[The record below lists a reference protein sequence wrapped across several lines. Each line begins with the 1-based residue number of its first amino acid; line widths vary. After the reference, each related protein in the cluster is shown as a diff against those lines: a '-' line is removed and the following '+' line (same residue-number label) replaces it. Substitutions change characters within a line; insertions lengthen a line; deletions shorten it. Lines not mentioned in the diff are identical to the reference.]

1 MDTDDE
7 PVGRVLS
14 RRQALAVL
22 GLTGAGLTLAGTA
35 AQAAGETR
43 TIGTTTPLTVDCVAK
58 PEMTEGPYFVDE
70 GLNRSDIRIDT
81 YDGTISDGT
90 RLTLDIDVLQISA
103 DGCTALSGA
112 VVDLWH
118 CDAYGVYSDVA
129 ANNSVGHTFLR
140 GYQVSDDCGR
150 ARFIT
155 VLPGWYQGR
164 TVHYHIKIRTTGT
177 DGNPYEFT
185 SQLYFTD
192 EFNAAF
198 LATEPY
204 AAKGT
209 PDTTNATDFIYLQA
223 GEQMLLDPRRV
234 RGGWAARFAIGLDLS
249 DTDVGDDDSG
259 GGPGGPPPSGPPP
272 SGSPSPTPTVSP
284 SPSTSETVTPTG
296 TPATSESA

>member
-1 MDTDDE
+1 MNIDDE
-7 PVGRVLS
+7 QVGRILS

-22 GLTGAGLTLAGTA
+22 GLTLAGTA
-35 AQAAGETR
+35 AQAADQPSTANG
-43 TIGTTTPLTVDCVAK
+43 TPLAVDCVAK

-81 YDGTISDGT
+81 YDGTVPDGT

-103 DGCTALSGA
+103 DGCTALSRA

-118 CDAYGVYSDVA
+118 CDAYGIYSDVA
-129 ANNSVGHTFLR
+129 ADNSVGHTFLR
-140 GYQVSDDCGR
+140 GYQVSNECGR

-164 TVHYHIKIRTTGT
+164 TIHYHIKIRTTGT

-185 SQLYFTD
+185 SQLYFAN

-209 PDTTNATDFIYLQA
+209 PDTTNATDFIYLEA

-234 RGGWAARFAIGLDLS
+234 RGGFTARFAIGLDLS
-249 DTDVGDDDSG
+249 DTEVGDDDSG
-259 GGPGGPPPSGPPP
+259 GGLPGGPGGPPRPPH
-272 SGSPSPTPTVSP
+272 TD
-284 SPSTSETVTPTG
+284 SEPCGKSVEHRRG
-296 TPATSESA
+296 H